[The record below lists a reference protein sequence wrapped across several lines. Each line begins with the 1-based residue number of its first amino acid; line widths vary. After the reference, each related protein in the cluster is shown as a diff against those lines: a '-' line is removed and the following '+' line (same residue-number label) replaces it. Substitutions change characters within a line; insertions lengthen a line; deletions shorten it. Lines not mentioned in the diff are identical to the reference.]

1 MFKFIKNMFA
11 SKPLPEKMAFVEEE
25 KEYVY
30 MGDGMIEEVVKP
42 KETEYQRQMR
52 LIQEARAARVVQAK
66 PSANARPFNAAALKS
81 RVVARSVSSQRSTT
95 SNTNTYV
102 DDTPA
107 YVAAAVYSSPSY
119 SSSDSY
125 SSCDSSSSF
134 SGSCD

>member
-1 MFKFIKNMFA
+1 MFGFIKKLFA
-11 SKPLPEKMAFVEEE
+11 SKPLPEKMSFVKEE

-30 MGDGMIEEVVKP
+30 IGDGMMEEVVKP
-42 KETEYQRQMR
+42 KETGYERNMR
-52 LIQEARAARVVQAK
+52 LIKEARAARTIQAK
-66 PSANARPFNAAALKS
+66 PSANAKPLSSSSLKS
-81 RVVARSVSSQRSTT
+81 RLQERRSAT

-102 DDTPA
+102 DDTQA
-107 YVAAAVYSSPSY
+107 YVAAAYYSSPSF

>member
-11 SKPLPEKMAFVEEE
+11 SKPLPEKMVFVEEE

-52 LIQEARAARVVQAK
+52 LIQEARKVSNDNKKKQDPFGLNIARTSQRT
-66 PSANARPFNAAALKS
+66 P
-81 RVVARSVSSQRSTT
+81 ARSVSSQRSTT